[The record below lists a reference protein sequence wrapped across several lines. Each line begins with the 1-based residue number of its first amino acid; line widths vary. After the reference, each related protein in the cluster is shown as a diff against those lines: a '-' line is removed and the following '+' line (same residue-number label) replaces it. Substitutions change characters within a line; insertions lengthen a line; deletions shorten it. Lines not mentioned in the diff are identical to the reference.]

1 MKDGLVEVEPGW
13 QRITFINIL
22 ERVAGVVGAKFNVA
36 VSLPSGTRGP
46 KTNNLVVLL
55 KR

>member
-1 MKDGLVEVEPGW
+1 MEWSLGGR
-13 QRITFINIL
+13 RITFINIL
-22 ERVAGVVGAKFNVA
+22 EGVTGVLGAKFNVA